1 MLQTESRTTHNHP
14 FIEKIIEVD
23 DERVEEQV
31 KNRIKEKL
39 ICKIISDLED
49 AEILLDRKKK

>member
-1 MLQTESRTTHNHP
+1 MELE
-14 FIEKIIEVD
+14 EAKKIIEVD